1 MDEAAPNHDRGL
13 AFDLATLSDIR
24 QRIIP
29 SQTIGGRQL
38 MDRRRVIKLIG
49 SAGLGAGLLAVLG
62 CGDDNE
68 PAAQQTTQA
77 SSATPAPIQRL
88 PPPPRRP
95 PPQTRPATPSP
106 RRRPGPSPAMG
117 QMGR

>member
-62 CGDDNE
+62 
-68 PAAQQTTQA
+68 
-77 SSATPAPIQRL
+77 
-88 PPPPRRP
+88 RR
-95 PPQTRPATPSP
+95 Q
-106 RRRPGPSPAMG
+106 
-117 QMGR
+117 